1 MFNNIIDISVKWDPS
16 VTFSYLYG
24 SENTFQTSNKSCRN
38 KCQMLMH
45 QGTLRMRRDLM
56 AHAGHRIRSPRH
68 TGRQMVLLSDL
79 FNRKSAIQKLA
90 LLKSNT
96 AKARRTT
103 KSKGERPSH

>member
-1 MFNNIIDISVKWDPS
+1 
-16 VTFSYLYG
+16 
-24 SENTFQTSNKSCRN
+24 
-38 KCQMLMH
+38 MH

-56 AHAGHRIRSPRH
+56 AHTGDRIRSPRH

-96 AKARRTT
+96 AKA
-103 KSKGERPSH
+103 